1 MSCPNTPIDPCGCQL
16 QLDTKC
22 IFYNSD
28 TLSCL
33 DVQSNTDLE
42 TILKKIDE
50 IICDL
55 NPDTPIVYTVRN
67 LDGTITVTPTGTN
80 PKVFTVSISSSVLNR
95 ISTLE
100 SKVSDIEDF
109 IADLAFSTTTSGLTG
124 SWTGSTL
131 TVNYSPPA
139 QVVAGGIIYNN
150 FTKDVVAINTATNPV
165 KSFSSDLI
173 TDYDL
178 QEGEVIKLK
187 GTFELSSVINGSLG
201 LDSFCT
207 VDINGVYKLT
217 NIIYIGDRSD
227 TIYSYDYE
235 IDITVADISNVA
247 ENAVINGKLRRTTG
261 ANGWYTP
268 NSQVATSVLE
278 VACSISYYTQID
290 WANFEVTT
298 SITNNSATDT
308 AKNNQLYIELIK
320 LK

>member
-1 MSCPNTPIDPCGCQL
+1 MSCTNILTDPCGCQL

-55 NPDTPIVYTVRN
+55 NPDTPVVYNVRN

-80 PKVFTVSISSSVLNR
+80 PKVFTIGISAAVLTR
-95 ISTLE
+95 ITNLE
-100 SKVSDIEDF
+100 FV
-109 IADLAFSTTTSGLTG
+109 TTTLNNFINGLSFATTTVGMTG
-124 SWTGSTL
+124 SWTGNTL
-131 TVNYSPPA
+131 TVNYTPPTP
-139 QVVAGGIIYNN
+139 QVTGGIIYNN
-150 FTKDVVAINTATNPV
+150 FDEDVVAINTATDPV
-165 KSFSSDLI
+165 KSFTSDLI
-173 TDYDL
+173 ADYDL
-178 QEGEVIKLK
+178 QIGEVIKLK
-187 GTFELSSVINGSLG
+187 GTFQLSSRVDGSLG
-201 LDSFCT
+201 TDSLCS
-207 VDINGVYKLT
+207 VDVNGVYKLS
-217 NIIYIGDRSD
+217 NVLYQNSD
-227 TIYSYDYE
+227 LRTVFSYDYE
-235 IDITVADISNVA
+235 IDITVVDIDNVA
-247 ENAVINGKLRRTTG
+247 KNAVINGKLRRTTG
-261 ANGWYTP
+261 ANDWYNP

-298 SITNNSATDT
+298 AITNNSATDT

>member
-1 MSCPNTPIDPCGCQL
+1 MSCTNILTDPCGCQL

-55 NPDTPIVYTVRN
+55 NPDTPVVYNVRN

-80 PKVFTVSISSSVLNR
+80 PKVFTVSISSSILNR

-131 TVNYSPPA
+131 TVNYTPPA
-139 QVVAGGIIYNN
+139 SLITGGIIYNN

-165 KSFSSDLI
+165 KSFTSDLI
-173 TDYDL
+173 ADYDL
-178 QEGEVIKLK
+178 QIGEVIKLK

-235 IDITVADISNVA
+235 IDITVADIDNVA
-247 ENAVINGKLRRTTG
+247 ENAVINGKLRKTTG
-261 ANGWYTP
+261 SNGWYTP
-268 NSQVATSVLE
+268 NSQISSSVVE
-278 VACSISYYTQID
+278 TASSISYYAQID
-290 WANFEVTT
+290 WSNFSVTT

>member
-1 MSCPNTPIDPCGCQL
+1 MSCNNIDTNPCGCQL

-55 NPDTPIVYTVRN
+55 NPDTPVVYNVRN

-80 PKVFTVSISSSVLNR
+80 PKVFTVSISSSILNR

-131 TVNYSPPA
+131 TVNYTPPA
-139 QVVAGGIIYNN
+139 SLITGGIIYNN

-165 KSFSSDLI
+165 KSFTSDLI
-173 TDYDL
+173 ADYDL
-178 QEGEVIKLK
+178 QIGEVIKLK

-235 IDITVADISNVA
+235 IDITVADIDNVA
-247 ENAVINGKLRRTTG
+247 ENAVINGKLRKTTG
-261 ANGWYTP
+261 SNGWYTP
-268 NSQVATSVLE
+268 NSQISSSVVE
-278 VACSISYYTQID
+278 TASSISYYAQID
-290 WANFEVTT
+290 WSNFSVTT

>member
-80 PKVFTVSISSSVLNR
+80 PKVFTIG
-95 ISTLE
+95 ISTAVLTRITNLE
-100 SKVSDIEDF
+100 FV
-109 IADLAFSTTTSGLTG
+109 TTTLNNFINGLSFATTTVGMTG
-124 SWTGSTL
+124 SWTGNTL
-131 TVNYSPPA
+131 TVNYTPPTP
-139 QVVAGGIIYNN
+139 QVTGGIIYNN
-150 FTKDVVAINTATNPV
+150 FDEDVVAINTATDPV
-165 KSFSSDLI
+165 KSFTSDLI
-173 TDYDL
+173 ADYDL
-178 QEGEVIKLK
+178 QIGEVIKLK
-187 GTFELSSVINGSLG
+187 GTFQLSSRVDGSLG
-201 LDSFCT
+201 TDSEFS
-207 VDINGVYKLT
+207 VDVNGVYKLS
-217 NIIYIGDRSD
+217 NVLYQNSD
-227 TIYSYDYE
+227 LRTVFSYDYE
-235 IDITVADISNVA
+235 IDITVVDTDNVA
-247 ENAVINGKLRRTTG
+247 KNAVINGKLRRTTG
-261 ANGWYTP
+261 ANDWYNP

-290 WANFEVTT
+290 WENFEVTT
-298 SITNNSATDT
+298 AITNNSANDT

>member
-1 MSCPNTPIDPCGCQL
+1 MSCTTPNTDPCGCPI
-16 QLDTKC
+16 QLDSKC
-22 IFYNSD
+22 VFYNSD
-28 TLSCL
+28 TLQCL
-33 DVQSNTDLE
+33 DIQSNTDLE
-42 TILKKIDE
+42 AIIKKIDE
-50 IICDL
+50 IICSL
-55 NPDTPIVYTVRN
+55 NPSIPTVYNVRN

-80 PKVFTVSISSSVLNR
+80 PKVFTIGISAAVLTR
-95 ISTLE
+95 ITNLE
-100 SKVSDIEDF
+100 FV
-109 IADLAFSTTTSGLTG
+109 TTTLNNFINGLSFATTTAGMTG
-124 SWTGSTL
+124 SWTGNTL
-131 TVNYSPPA
+131 TVNYTPPTS
-139 QVVAGGIIYNN
+139 QVTGGIIYNDFYKN
-150 FTKDVVAINTATNPV
+150 VIPINTATNPV

-173 TDYDL
+173 ANYDL
-178 QEGEVIKLK
+178 QVGEVIKIK

-298 SITNNSATDT
+298 SITNNSATYT

>member
-1 MSCPNTPIDPCGCQL
+1 MSRPNTPTDPCGCQL

-22 IFYNSD
+22 IFYNSN

-55 NPDTPIVYTVRN
+55 NPTDPIVYTVRN

-80 PKVFTVSISSSVLNR
+80 PKIFTVSISSSVLNR

-109 IADLAFSTTTSGLTG
+109 INGLSFATTTAGMTG
-124 SWTGSTL
+124 SWTGNTL
-131 TVNYSPPA
+131 TVNYTPPTS
-139 QVVAGGIIYNN
+139 QVTGGIIYNDFYKN
-150 FTKDVVAINTATNPV
+150 VIPINTATNPV

-173 TDYDL
+173 ANYDL
-178 QEGEVIKLK
+178 QVGEVIKIK
-187 GTFELSSVINGSLG
+187 GTFELSSVINGSLA

-207 VDINGVYKLT
+207 VDVNGVYKLT

-227 TIYSYDYE
+227 TMFSYDYE
-235 IDITVADISNVA
+235 IDITVADVDNVS
-247 ENAVINGKLRRTTG
+247 ENAVINGRLRKTRG
-261 ANGWYTP
+261 SNNWYTP
-268 NSQVATSVLE
+268 NSPISSSVIE
-278 VACSISYYTQID
+278 TASSISYYAQID
-290 WANFEVTT
+290 WENFLVTT
-298 SITNNSATDT
+298 SITNNSATYP

>member
-1 MSCPNTPIDPCGCQL
+1 MSCTNILTDPCGCQL

-55 NPDTPIVYTVRN
+55 NPDTPVVYNVRN

-131 TVNYSPPA
+131 TVNYTPPA
-139 QVVAGGIIYNN
+139 SLITGGIIYNN

-165 KSFSSDLI
+165 KSFTSDLI
-173 TDYDL
+173 ADYDL
-178 QEGEVIKLK
+178 QIGEVIKLK

-235 IDITVADISNVA
+235 IDITVADIDNVA
-247 ENAVINGKLRRTTG
+247 ENAVINGKLRKTTG
-261 ANGWYTP
+261 SNGWYTP
-268 NSQVATSVLE
+268 NSQISSSVVE
-278 VACSISYYTQID
+278 TASSISYYAQID
-290 WANFEVTT
+290 WSNFSVTT

>member
-1 MSCPNTPIDPCGCQL
+1 MSCNNIDTNPCGCQL

-55 NPDTPIVYTVRN
+55 NPDTPVVYNVRN

-131 TVNYSPPA
+131 TVNYTPPA
-139 QVVAGGIIYNN
+139 SLITGGIIYNN

-165 KSFSSDLI
+165 KSFTSDLI
-173 TDYDL
+173 ADYDL
-178 QEGEVIKLK
+178 QIGEVIKLK

-235 IDITVADISNVA
+235 IDITVADIDNVA
-247 ENAVINGKLRRTTG
+247 ENAVINGKLRKTTG
-261 ANGWYTP
+261 SNGWYTP
-268 NSQVATSVLE
+268 NSQISSSVVE
-278 VACSISYYTQID
+278 TASSISYYAQID
-290 WANFEVTT
+290 WSNFSVTT

>member
-1 MSCPNTPIDPCGCQL
+1 MSCNNIDTNPCGCQL

-131 TVNYSPPA
+131 TVNYTPPA
-139 QVVAGGIIYNN
+139 SLITGGIIYNN

>member
-1 MSCPNTPIDPCGCQL
+1 MSRPITPTDPCGCQL

-80 PKVFTVSISSSVLNR
+80 PKIFTVSVSPAILSAISSLQSSVATINTF
-95 ISTLE
+95 ISGL
-100 SKVSDIEDF
+100 SFV
-109 IADLAFSTTTSGLTG
+109 TTTPGLTG
-124 SWTGSTL
+124 SWSGNDL
-131 TVNYSPPA
+131 TVNYTPPA
-139 QVVAGGIIYNN
+139 TNNSGGIIYNN
-150 FTKDVVAINTATNPV
+150 FYKNVIPINTATNPV
-165 KSFSSDLI
+165 KSFSSDLVA
-173 TDYDL
+173 DYDL
-178 QEGEVIKLK
+178 QVGEVIRIK

-207 VDINGVYKLT
+207 VDINGAYKLT

-227 TIYSYDYE
+227 TMFSYDYE
-235 IDITVADISNVA
+235 IDITVADVNNVS
-247 ENAVINGKLRRTTG
+247 ENAVINGRLRKTRG
-261 ANGWYTP
+261 SNNWYTP
-268 NSQVATSVLE
+268 NSPISSSVIE
-278 VACSISYYTQID
+278 TASSISYYAQID
-290 WANFEVTT
+290 WENFLVTT
-298 SITNNSATDT
+298 SITNNSATYP

>member
-1 MSCPNTPIDPCGCQL
+1 MSCTNILTDPCGCQL

-55 NPDTPIVYTVRN
+55 NPDTPVVYTVRN

-131 TVNYSPPA
+131 TVNYTPPA
-139 QVVAGGIIYNN
+139 SLITGGIIYNN
-150 FTKDVVAINTATNPV
+150 FDEDVVAINTATDPV
-165 KSFSSDLI
+165 KSFTSDLI
-173 TDYDL
+173 ADYDL
-178 QEGEVIKLK
+178 QIGEVIKLK

-235 IDITVADISNVA
+235 IDITVADIDNVA
-247 ENAVINGKLRRTTG
+247 ENAVINGKLRKTTG
-261 ANGWYTP
+261 SNGWYTP
-268 NSQVATSVLE
+268 NSQISSSVVE
-278 VACSISYYTQID
+278 TASSISYYAQID
-290 WANFEVTT
+290 WSNFSVTT

-308 AKNNQLYIELIK
+308 AKNSQLYIELIK